1 MTASCKVDG
10 LLTKSLINRAL
21 IANALCAIAE
31 EEAHAG
37 DVTRAVETVKA
48 LRGVL
53 GEVSLILSGDT
64 SDLRSGSLQ
73 DAAELLDGLGSRIAA
88 VEKALSHCAAQGRA

>member
-1 MTASCKVDG
+1 MDHSVDG
-10 LLTKSLINRAL
+10 LLPQSLRNRAL

-37 DVTRAVETVKA
+37 QVARAIETVRA

-53 GEVSLILSGDT
+53 GEVSRILGGDT
-64 SDLRSGSLQ
+64 SDLAAGTLE
-73 DAAELLDGLGSRIAA
+73 DTAELLGGLGDRIAA
-88 VEKALSHCAAQGRA
+88 VEHALTLHAGR